1 MPAATSAASLYLTPE
16 GAGVSFAGDAQKAR
30 DADWL
35 ATYPDLTVVEV
46 KEIERPGLAD
56 EVIWIRITGL
66 QDGEEDLMRI
76 EDFVVLRQ
84 SRVRG
89 FFRAVSV
96 VEASASR
103 DALLQ
108 DIADLAALQIQRI
121 DAALQES

>member
-1 MPAATSAASLYLTPE
+1 M
-16 GAGVSFAGDAQKAR
+16 SFAGDAQKAR